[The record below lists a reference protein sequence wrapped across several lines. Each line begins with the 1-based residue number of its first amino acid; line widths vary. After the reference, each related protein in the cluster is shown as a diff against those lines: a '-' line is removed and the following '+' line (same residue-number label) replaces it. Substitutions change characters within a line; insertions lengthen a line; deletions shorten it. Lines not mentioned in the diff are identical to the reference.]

1 MKIFKENL
9 NMAYLHLDR
18 LKKASDEIKEK
29 ELVENLNIDDFETVK
44 VIDTFIYR
52 FLKLQD
58 FMAQKLFRRF
68 LMVIGDFY
76 EDMSF
81 IDILDKLEK
90 LNIITSSD
98 DWIRIRKLRNKLT
111 HEYPDEIEE
120 MKNEILM
127 AIEMIHLFEETLSN
141 IEEYLRK
148 RNLL

>member
-9 NMAYLHLDR
+9 NIAYLHLDR
-18 LKKASDEIKEK
+18 LKKASNEIKEK
-29 ELVENLNIDDFETVK
+29 GLVENFNIDDFETVK

-58 FMAQKLFRRF
+58 FMGQKLFRRF

-111 HEYPDEIEE
+111 HEYPGEIEE

-127 AIEMIHLFEETLSN
+127 AIEMIHLFEETLKS
-141 IEEYLRK
+141 IEEYLRR

>member
-1 MKIFKENL
+1 N
-9 NMAYLHLDR
+9 
-18 LKKASDEIKEK
+18 EIKEK

-58 FMAQKLFRRF
+58 FMGQKLFRRF

-111 HEYPDEIEE
+111 YEYPDEIEE

>member
-1 MKIFKENL
+1 
-9 NMAYLHLDR
+9 MAYLHLDR

-58 FMAQKLFRRF
+58 FMGQKLFRRF

>member
-1 MKIFKENL
+1 
-9 NMAYLHLDR
+9 MAYLHLDR

-58 FMAQKLFRRF
+58 FMGQKLFRRF

-111 HEYPDEIEE
+111 YEYPDEIEE

>member
-58 FMAQKLFRRF
+58 FMGQKLFRRF